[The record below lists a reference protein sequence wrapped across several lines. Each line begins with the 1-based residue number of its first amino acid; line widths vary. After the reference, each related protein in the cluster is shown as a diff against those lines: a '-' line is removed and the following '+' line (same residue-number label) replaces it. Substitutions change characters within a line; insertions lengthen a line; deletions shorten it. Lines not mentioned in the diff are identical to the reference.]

1 MRKRVKQLCLPPV
14 PSRGP
19 PHGIFLFLSRL
30 CSQAGQAVRLE
41 SPLRLTASVASSPRP
56 SGWAHSCS
64 RGSAPCFCRCS
75 APLGR
80 PSRSNLCLSRCRA
93 ERPLCLSAA
102 TAVHHPACPP
112 WPLARLPAS
121 EMDTCVS
128 AVGYL
133 LASVGMFTKGSTT
146 LAACGG
152 AGSSITD
159 SGAIALPPPPCSSLC
174 VGVRELSPKGSSQEI
189 SASNKRLTE
198 EPGRP

>member
-1 MRKRVKQLCLPPV
+1 M

-30 CSQAGQAVRLE
+30 CSQAGRAVRE
-41 SPLRLTASVASSPRP
+41 SPLRLAASVASSPRP
-56 SGWAHSCS
+56 SGRAHPLS
-64 RGSAPCFCRCS
+64 RGSAQCFCRCS
-75 APLGR
+75 ALFGR
-80 PSRSNLCLSRCRA
+80 PSRSDLCLSPCKA
-93 ERPLCLSAA
+93 KRPLHLSAA
-102 TAVHHPACPP
+102 TAVHRPACPP

-133 LASVGMFTKGSTT
+133 LASVGMFAKGSIAF
-146 LAACGG
+146 AACGG

-159 SGAIALPPPPCSSLC
+159 SGAIALPPPPCSSLY
-174 VGVRELSPKGSSQEI
+174 VGVRELSPKECSQEI

-198 EPGRP
+198 EPGGP